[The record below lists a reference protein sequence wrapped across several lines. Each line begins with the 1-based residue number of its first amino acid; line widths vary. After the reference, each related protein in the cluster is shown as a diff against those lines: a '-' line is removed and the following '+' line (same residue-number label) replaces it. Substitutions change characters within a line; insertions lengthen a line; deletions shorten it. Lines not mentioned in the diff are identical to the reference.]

1 MLDDPQGQATKYVA
15 NFVHGKDKSGQLLVV
30 YYAGHGEVGS
40 DNRLL
45 LTGQLAQDERES
57 EMSIDWAEVENT
69 LGKAKADVL
78 VILDCCYAGVLSRAQ
93 QSTHGTRKKFQY
105 IAACEAEQRTK
116 SAGPDSFTTAFIW
129 ALNELAN
136 EPVFSTRQLV
146 RTLTTCEDFQHEE
159 EQEAFVFC
167 GRFDQVGKDIWIAP
181 AKGKGTEAIPEEE
194 QKEDEDERPTANVL
208 AGHANGSDIEATA
221 EDSQTILQS
230 KTSFL
235 WHKFYGA
242 DASRRWL
249 DVFRRESRS
258 ANDVVT

>member
-15 NFVHGKDKSGQLLVV
+15 NFVHGKDKPGELLVV

-57 EMSIDWAEVENT
+57 EMSIDWTEVENT

-93 QSTHGTRKKFQY
+93 PSTHGTRKKFQY
-105 IAACEAEQRTK
+105 IAACQAGQRTK
-116 SAGPDSFTTAFIW
+116 SAGSDSFTTAFIW

-136 EPVFSTRQLV
+136 EPGFSTRQLV
-146 RTLTTCEDFQHEE
+146 RTLTACEDFQHEE

-181 AKGKGTEAIPEEE
+181 AARKSPEAVVKDV
-194 QKEDEDERPTANVL
+194 QKESEDEHPYRSSL
-208 AGHANGSDIEATA
+208 A
-221 EDSQTILQS
+221 
-230 KTSFL
+230 
-235 WHKFYGA
+235 
-242 DASRRWL
+242 
-249 DVFRRESRS
+249 
-258 ANDVVT
+258 